1 LRGQGAVFNAQN
13 LLYRVCAQ
21 WFLEIPIYIYIP
33 TMMTIGAG
41 SFSCSDSESAA
52 TAHDVLHHI
61 GASGRFIYT
70 AGWVLTS

>member
-1 LRGQGAVFNAQN
+1 MVLGD
-13 LLYRVCAQ
+13 
-21 WFLEIPIYIYIP
+21 PYIYIP
-33 TMMTIGAG
+33 TMMTICAG

-70 AGWVLTS
+70 AGWGSKATSDLYN

>member
-1 LRGQGAVFNAQN
+1 MVLGD
-13 LLYRVCAQ
+13 
-21 WFLEIPIYIYIP
+21 PYIYIP
-33 TMMTIGAG
+33 TMMTICAG

-70 AGWVLTS
+70 AGWVLTF